1 MTRCG
6 LLTKFERGMLV
17 AAAAMTL
24 IALSGAAF
32 AQQAPRAGC
41 VAVTKQEYNNA
52 RKSRLQQHRFGSYV
66 RAGRVLKRYYW
77 FCPP

>member
-1 MTRCG
+1 
-6 LLTKFERGMLV
+6 
-17 AAAAMTL
+17 MTL
-24 IALSGAAF
+24 CGSSKKRNLALAAVVLLLCPVLSAH

-52 RKSRLQQHRFGSYV
+52 RKTRLQQQRFGEYI
-66 RAGRVLKRYYW
+66 RTGRVLKRFYW